1 MTYKKDITID
11 LNVAELLIL
20 IDGLDY
26 AIADLEKSNVDRAY
40 AEKTRQ
46 RLVNI
51 RDKKGYIPHGD

>member
-1 MTYKKDITID
+1 MRYTNDVTIQ
-11 LNVAELLIL
+11 LNIAELLVL

-26 AIADLEKSNVDRAY
+26 AIADLDKSNIDRAY

-51 RDKKGYIPHGD
+51 RDKRGIVPHGD